1 LERPRYFVVAPPMAA
16 WPLPGYRDKEGFAKT
31 KPCRRAPF
39 GRSVCGAAS
48 WRQRT
53 GIEMRYL
60 SLAGFLF
67 AFWLALS
74 GHFTPML
81 IVLGLA
87 STGACVLMARRM
99 RVADGEG
106 HPLELLRGAVTY
118 WPWLLREIAKS
129 AWAVT
134 KIILDPKLPISPTMT
149 VVRASQRTTAGI
161 ATYANS
167 ITLTPGTITVAVSG
181 NELTVHALVREGAL
195 DLEAGGMDRRVSQ
208 FEGSA

>member
-1 LERPRYFVVAPPMAA
+1 
-16 WPLPGYRDKEGFAKT
+16 
-31 KPCRRAPF
+31 
-39 GRSVCGAAS
+39 
-48 WRQRT
+48 
-53 GIEMRYL
+53 
-60 SLAGFLF
+60 LF

-87 STGACVLMARRM
+87 STGVCVLMARRM

-106 HPLELLRGAVTY
+106 HPLELLRGAMTY

-129 AWAVT
+129 AWAVS
-134 KIILDPKLPISPTMT
+134 KIILHPKLPISPTMT
-149 VVRASQRTTAGI
+149 VVRASQKTTAGI

-181 NELTVHALVREGAL
+181 NQLTVHALVRDGAL
-195 DLEAGGMDRRVSQ
+195 DLEAGGMDRRVSR